1 MTKRV
6 QLRED
11 CTCHGATPTGG
22 GVPVVKNVKV
32 LGLESRNRRRYLPE
46 AVNSALSLYEGKVV
60 NLDHPADGAGT
71 PRSVRD
77 RFGRLTN
84 VRVDNSGVWA
94 DLSYNPK
101 HPFAEAFAWCVANDP
116 SAVGLSHNAVGSGR
130 QDGGEFL
137 VEKIHEV
144 RSVDLVADPAT
155 TKSLF
160 ESMDY
165 DNDPLM
171 GGMGDD
177 AMQAEETPGHEDHLV
192 DAVGALLKDSDISPE
207 AKKKKILAIMKILH
221 DEGGMVEEPMGDD
234 ADAKDEGDSG
244 DEDDGEKKEKKDEEE
259 SLEDLPVEAQNKRLR
274 EQLDTFKAREARA
287 KRVEYVKGL
296 ANSAGLAKELVTSV
310 FLEQLADANSD
321 RKIRELIDDR
331 RLASAVRKPVSA
343 GKGYKKP
350 ITDQEFK
357 EQLTGA

>member
-6 QLRED
+6 PLRED
-11 CTCHGATPTGG
+11 CTCQGATLSAGES
-22 GVPVVKNVKV
+22 VVRNVKF
-32 LGLESRNRRRYLPE
+32 LGFKSRNRRRYLPE
-46 AVNSALSLYEGKVV
+46 AVDDALHLYNGMVV
-60 NLDHPADGAGT
+60 NINHPADGAGQ
-71 PRSVRD
+71 PRSVLD
-77 RFGRLTN
+77 RFGRLSN
-84 VRVDNSGVWA
+84 PRRGDDGAYA
-94 DLSYNPK
+94 DMSYNPK
-101 HPFAEAFAWCVANDP
+101 HPFAEVFRWYVQNDP
-116 SAVGLSHNAVGSGR
+116 AAVGLSHNAVGSGR

-165 DNDPLM
+165 DDPLM
-171 GGMGDD
+171 AGMNGDD
-177 AMQAEETPGHEDHLV
+177 AMPEETPGHEDHLV

-234 ADAKDEGDSG
+234 AAAKEEGDAG
-244 DEDDGEKKEKKDEEE
+244 DEDDGGKEKKDEEE

-274 EQLDTFKAREARA
+274 EQLDMFKAREARA
-287 KRVEYVKGL
+287 RRLDYVRGL
-296 ANSAGLAKELVTSV
+296 ANSAGLAKELVTAV
-310 FLEQLADANSD
+310 FVEQLADANSD

-343 GKGYKKP
+343 GKGFKKP
-350 ITDQEFK
+350 ISDQEFK